1 MNMLK
6 DIDGSWD
13 KLQSLR
19 EGVGKRALLLVVRVC
34 KHRHVRGRYF
44 LVENPAGSLAWAFEG
59 IMFRLIESCN
69 ANYVVSDQCAYGA
82 IDLDSG
88 KPIRKPTGWLSNSE
102 PLLNA
107 LGRRCRC
114 KWGAHQQVLGSNSKG
129 ARSRQAA
136 AYPPDLCRAVCQGI
150 LHTMKL
156 DYPSL
161 VQQAFHLSYPVE
173 GGDMDVDE
181 VTVDADI
188 EVVGEEPAGDVWER
202 EQNKIVRKH
211 LFPRK
216 ALFSPMSTETMP
228 CDFRELL
235 PQRTTFLQFEDGT
248 TQTFE
253 DCWTDV
259 RDPFKTG
266 QLFWKGRTEIAIQP
280 LQEEDP
286 PEPEGVVEA
295 EPDGDANMVPAP
307 ETPAPATPGG
317 PLRRK
322 RPRTRQLQRGFW
334 QEVSN
339 TDVADLLQRT
349 KEWLVERASNDWQIL
364 PLTEDLGRD
373 WESVESAEAEIVL
386 ILVADKAKKLRKP
399 QPHASPAEVP
409 LRKSFLLLRNGSCLT
424 TGWEELAQLAPSSQ
438 VRPLVAQQRELC
450 VIVFGKPLGDIEQPV
465 EADPRAQAKELQRAQ
480 KWASLPRELK
490 LAIRRVHVNLGHAS
504 VTQMLRALRVSK
516 ASEVAIRA
524 CRLFRCEACPR
535 VAPPKKQRPSKL
547 PLTEEFNVQIGLDV
561 FQCKDADGHNWS
573 WLNILCQ
580 GTCFQIA
587 VLLEQTHANPTS
599 EEVIKAFDIGWVS
612 WAGYPEFGVFTD
624 RAKYFV
630 THFSEALSA
639 EGVYFQSAAKASPWQ
654 IGQVERHGDIWKS
667 MLKRVVWS
675 EQVSGRESMVHATS
689 AINQAKNSLI
699 RRSGFSP
706 AQWVLGR
713 QTRLPADL
721 TDESEV
727 TRLGALSLSLTPTSR
742 FYQKSKLRFAAR
754 EAFVKVSCS
763 DALKRAELRKVKPSR
778 GPFPVGSYVFYY
790 DASDTAPGPECW
802 RGVARVVGHEGSHT
816 VWLSHRGLLI
826 AVSPEHLAFAMDE
839 EVQHWLNVGTE
850 TELMDAQ
857 PGAGGTGFIDLR
869 ALPKPK
875 TTELDTVRE
884 GEEQLEIED
893 KPPGQIQD
901 MSPSAKGDLEYE
913 PSEAPVPEAT
923 EQALA
928 PAPAEDMSS
937 GSTSMAR
944 MRYESER
951 DAKKHRRD
959 SEFFAR
965 KERER
970 REKRDARLQQLQQQ
984 AALTPLPPMETA
996 EFDPEMHDYH
1006 QASPSKRLPAVSEN
1020 PETEAQE
1027 REAKRLRGD
1036 LPPDDAD
1043 GLFCYHVVEH
1053 PQLLK
1058 QRARESY
1065 ANKIDDYSSRN
1076 VSLDDFLFA
1085 FRRNVF
1091 DEHYQAM
1098 YDHAMQA
1105 TPGQSAGKKKGRKEV
1120 YLKDLPSEVR
1130 NQFLQP
1136 GGSDDR
1142 EWQAW
1147 QEKEAVDVLSE
1158 AESQSIREK
1167 RPDLIIPTRWVRTN
1181 KNDGLEKAEFLA
1193 KSRLVVQGF
1202 KDRSL
1207 GFYRRDAP
1215 TASALAESVCLAV
1228 SAFKGFTMISKD
1240 VKNAYF
1246 SGKSLD
1252 REIYLEQPRGGLR
1265 GLKPK
1270 QLLKAKKAIYGFSE
1284 AARMFWIALKGH
1296 LNSDGWEESR
1306 LEPALFYLR
1315 DGGADGK
1322 QLRGILVT
1330 HVDDVEGGIIPLTW
1344 TLLLQDLPKL

>member
-1 MNMLK
+1 M
-6 DIDGSWD
+6 
-13 KLQSLR
+13 
-19 EGVGKRALLLVVRVC
+19 
-34 KHRHVRGRYF
+34 
-44 LVENPAGSLAWAFEG
+44 
-59 IMFRLIESCN
+59 
-69 ANYVVSDQCAYGA
+69 
-82 IDLDSG
+82 
-88 KPIRKPTGWLSNSE
+88 
-102 PLLNA
+102 
-107 LGRRCRC
+107 
-114 KWGAHQQVLGSNSKG
+114 
-129 ARSRQAA
+129 
-136 AYPPDLCRAVCQGI
+136 
-150 LHTMKL
+150 
-156 DYPSL
+156 
-161 VQQAFHLSYPVE
+161 
-173 GGDMDVDE
+173 
-181 VTVDADI
+181 
-188 EVVGEEPAGDVWER
+188 
-202 EQNKIVRKH
+202 
-211 LFPRK
+211 
-216 ALFSPMSTETMP
+216 
-228 CDFRELL
+228 
-235 PQRTTFLQFEDGT
+235 
-248 TQTFE
+248 
-253 DCWTDV
+253 
-259 RDPFKTG
+259 
-266 QLFWKGRTEIAIQP
+266 
-280 LQEEDP
+280 
-286 PEPEGVVEA
+286 
-295 EPDGDANMVPAP
+295 
-307 ETPAPATPGG
+307 
-317 PLRRK
+317 
-322 RPRTRQLQRGFW
+322 
-334 QEVSN
+334 
-339 TDVADLLQRT
+339 
-349 KEWLVERASNDWQIL
+349 
-364 PLTEDLGRD
+364 
-373 WESVESAEAEIVL
+373 
-386 ILVADKAKKLRKP
+386 
-399 QPHASPAEVP
+399 
-409 LRKSFLLLRNGSCLT
+409 
-424 TGWEELAQLAPSSQ
+424 
-438 VRPLVAQQRELC
+438 
-450 VIVFGKPLGDIEQPV
+450 
-465 EADPRAQAKELQRAQ
+465 
-480 KWASLPRELK
+480 
-490 LAIRRVHVNLGHAS
+490 
-504 VTQMLRALRVSK
+504 
-516 ASEVAIRA
+516 
-524 CRLFRCEACPR
+524 
-535 VAPPKKQRPSKL
+535 
-547 PLTEEFNVQIGLDV
+547 
-561 FQCKDADGHNWS
+561 
-573 WLNILCQ
+573 
-580 GTCFQIA
+580 
-587 VLLEQTHANPTS
+587 
-599 EEVIKAFDIGWVS
+599 
-612 WAGYPEFGVFTD
+612 
-624 RAKYFV
+624 

-763 DALKRAELRKVKPSR
+763 DALKLRKVKPSR
-778 GPFPVGSYVFYY
+778 GPFPVGAYVFYY

-970 REKRDARLQQLQQQ
+970 KEKRDARLQQLQQQ

-996 EFDPEMHDYH
+996 EFDPELHDYH

-1065 ANKIDDYSSRN
+1065 ANKIDDYLSRN

-1120 YLKDLPSEVR
+1120 YLKDLPPEVR

-1158 AESQSIREK
+1158 AESQLIREK

-1330 HVDDVEGGIIPLTW
+1330 HVDDVEGGIDPSYMDIAFARSSKALEYATNHFKEFVFRGREIKQHVDGHIDVSMRNYSLSTRKIHIPNARRAQVESSLTSEEFAEFQSGAGELGW
-1344 TLLLQDLPKL
+1344 LTRQLRCDLCFENGVIQRSKTDACVGDLIRLRQYLAQARRAADFRLRFWSDVDLEHGVLIHLADSGHANGTPESDDIKRYRSVGGYFLLVANPEILDDKPSRANILAFQSGQTKRVCRSTLAAEASHLAEAVEAGDWCCCLFVGRSVAWKFEPEGLAIGDSPPPEGVRHGRPFGVRLLA

>member
-1 MNMLK
+1 MVHENSGNDLEPNVTAGRRTENSIEPPAAEKDEEVVPSETLQQHHQIGEAPGELDESRICLLDTACTSCMHSKAWRVAYERHLSAGQGCEKTSNLKTFHFADGSSTSGQVNVWKIPVVIGGRPGAIMSAEIETGTTPLLLSISAMEALGMTLFMKERMVLIGSLDVKVPMIKTRTKHLALDLTGSMAISEDEFGSEPLCKSRNDDLYLYLVEEASYQIFDGEYFETQANEAVSLKHEQVLKVGPQGIHLSDKRGEISKRRVNELEKASKTQRALDRRTWFALHRSFTEAEQLATKQFTTTVVFEPWGGSFGITKMASSEFSWTCSQPLAILDGYDLCTQKGEELLWRTLDTHDPFLTVVAFDCRLWSLLMNMLK

-19 EGVGKRALLLVVRVC
+19 EGVGKRTLLLVVRVC

-181 VTVDADI
+181 GTVDADI

-259 RDPFKTG
+259 HDPFKTG

-280 LQEEDP
+280 LLEEDP

-373 WESVESAEAEIVL
+373 WESVESAEAEVVL

-612 WAGYPEFGVFTD
+612 WAGYPEFGVFT
-624 RAKYFV
+624 
-630 THFSEALSA
+630 
-639 EGVYFQSAAKASPWQ
+639 
-654 IGQVERHGDIWKS
+654 
-667 MLKRVVWS
+667 
-675 EQVSGRESMVHATS
+675 
-689 AINQAKNSLI
+689 
-699 RRSGFSP
+699 
-706 AQWVLGR
+706 
-713 QTRLPADL
+713 
-721 TDESEV
+721 
-727 TRLGALSLSLTPTSR
+727 
-742 FYQKSKLRFAAR
+742 
-754 EAFVKVSCS
+754 
-763 DALKRAELRKVKPSR
+763 
-778 GPFPVGSYVFYY
+778 
-790 DASDTAPGPECW
+790 
-802 RGVARVVGHEGSHT
+802 
-816 VWLSHRGLLI
+816 
-826 AVSPEHLAFAMDE
+826 
-839 EVQHWLNVGTE
+839 
-850 TELMDAQ
+850 
-857 PGAGGTGFIDLR
+857 
-869 ALPKPK
+869 
-875 TTELDTVRE
+875 
-884 GEEQLEIED
+884 
-893 KPPGQIQD
+893 
-901 MSPSAKGDLEYE
+901 E
-913 PSEAPVPEAT
+913 PS
-923 EQALA
+923 
-928 PAPAEDMSS
+928 
-937 GSTSMAR
+937 
-944 MRYESER
+944 
-951 DAKKHRRD
+951 
-959 SEFFAR
+959 
-965 KERER
+965 
-970 REKRDARLQQLQQQ
+970 
-984 AALTPLPPMETA
+984 
-996 EFDPEMHDYH
+996 
-1006 QASPSKRLPAVSEN
+1006 
-1020 PETEAQE
+1020 
-1027 REAKRLRGD
+1027 
-1036 LPPDDAD
+1036 
-1043 GLFCYHVVEH
+1043 
-1053 PQLLK
+1053 
-1058 QRARESY
+1058 
-1065 ANKIDDYSSRN
+1065 
-1076 VSLDDFLFA
+1076 
-1085 FRRNVF
+1085 
-1091 DEHYQAM
+1091 
-1098 YDHAMQA
+1098 
-1105 TPGQSAGKKKGRKEV
+1105 
-1120 YLKDLPSEVR
+1120 
-1130 NQFLQP
+1130 
-1136 GGSDDR
+1136 
-1142 EWQAW
+1142 
-1147 QEKEAVDVLSE
+1147 
-1158 AESQSIREK
+1158 
-1167 RPDLIIPTRWVRTN
+1167 
-1181 KNDGLEKAEFLA
+1181 
-1193 KSRLVVQGF
+1193 
-1202 KDRSL
+1202 
-1207 GFYRRDAP
+1207 
-1215 TASALAESVCLAV
+1215 
-1228 SAFKGFTMISKD
+1228 
-1240 VKNAYF
+1240 
-1246 SGKSLD
+1246 
-1252 REIYLEQPRGGLR
+1252 
-1265 GLKPK
+1265 
-1270 QLLKAKKAIYGFSE
+1270 
-1284 AARMFWIALKGH
+1284 
-1296 LNSDGWEESR
+1296 
-1306 LEPALFYLR
+1306 
-1315 DGGADGK
+1315 
-1322 QLRGILVT
+1322 IL
-1330 HVDDVEGGIIPLTW
+1330 
-1344 TLLLQDLPKL
+1344 